1 MISTVTANE
10 RLIREYGAG
19 LGLPIARRPQ
29 FTYTLD
35 EGHHE
40 ARLTEFMGATSVFR
54 WQNGGS
60 LPVASINPSGDCV
73 CVLGCHRMLDVSEV
87 AVVQAHE
94 MFHIAQMENNR
105 AGYDFCAEWLS
116 ADHRRLRVA
125 AQEFPRCPVVN
136 RRRMRPGFESR
147 ERMLERATDL
157 YALWATAN
165 LGLYG
170 HLTSG
175 LYDLAAEFVAEY
187 LREFTPDTPCRAG
200 RQPHQ
205 WAYGGAS

>member
-10 RLIREYGAG
+10 RLIRDYGAG

-35 EGHHE
+35 EEHHE
-40 ARLTEFMGATSVFR
+40 TRLAELMGATAVFR
-54 WQNGGS
+54 WQNGGG
-60 LPVASINPSGDCV
+60 LPVASTKIEGDFV
-73 CVLGCHRMLDVSEV
+73 CVLGCHRMLDASEV

-94 MFHIAQMENNR
+94 MFHIAQVEDNW

-125 AQEFPRCPVVN
+125 AQEFSRCPVVN

-147 ERMLERATDL
+147 ERMLERTTDL

-170 HLTSG
+170 HITNG
-175 LYDLAAEFVAEY
+175 LYDLAAEFVAEF
-187 LREFTPDTPCRAG
+187 LRVFTPETPCR
-200 RQPHQ
+200 
-205 WAYGGAS
+205 YG